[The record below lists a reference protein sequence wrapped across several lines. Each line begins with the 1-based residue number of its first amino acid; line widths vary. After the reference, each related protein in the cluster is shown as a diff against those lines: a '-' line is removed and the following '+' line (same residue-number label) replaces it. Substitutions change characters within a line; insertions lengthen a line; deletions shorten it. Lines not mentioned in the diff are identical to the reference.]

1 MKPDLYTKA
10 VLTVI
15 ALLLAVNALRP
26 VLISRPV
33 HAATGHTYMVD
44 DATADDVQGML
55 DKYSAAGW
63 EPVTAY
69 ALRTMSAG
77 GTLVQV
83 MFKK

>member
-15 ALLLAVNALRP
+15 ALLLAVNAFRP

-33 HAATGHTYMVD
+33 HAATGHTYMV
-44 DATADDVQGML
+44 AEVEEKSGGRVEDVL
-55 DKYSAAGW
+55 NKHSAEGW

-69 ALRTMSAG
+69 SLGNNWVS
-77 GTLVQV
+77 VI
-83 MFKK
+83 FKK

>member
-44 DATADDVQGML
+44 DSYTDSGIQTML
-55 DKYSAAGW
+55 NSHSAEGW
-63 EPVTAY
+63 EPVTAWV
-69 ALRTMSAG
+69 LG
-77 GTLVQV
+77 VNDVHV

>member
-44 DATADDVQGML
+44 DEFSNRVTGML
-55 DKYSAAGW
+55 NKHTAEGW
-63 EPVTAY
+63 EPVTAWAVGNNNNDVY
-69 ALRTMSAG
+69 II
-77 GTLVQV
+77 
-83 MFKK
+83 FKK